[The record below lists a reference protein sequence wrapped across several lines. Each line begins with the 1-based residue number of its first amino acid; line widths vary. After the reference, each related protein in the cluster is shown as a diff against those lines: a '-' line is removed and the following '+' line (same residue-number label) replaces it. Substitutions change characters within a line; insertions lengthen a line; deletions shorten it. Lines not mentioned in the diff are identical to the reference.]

1 MEDLIKRQEAIEV
14 IHKFFR
20 EKVDYVCGERKEV
33 PFDEIDHILECN
45 KELSS
50 AIKEI
55 PTAFNV
61 EAVVK
66 EVQDIGTRFCTVSGC
81 DDECECCDHG
91 SIMKAII
98 EIVKGGGVNE

>member
-1 MEDLIKRQEAIEV
+1 MEDLIKRQEVIEV

-66 EVQDIGTRFCTVSGC
+66 EVQAIGTRFCTDSTR
-81 DDECECCDHG
+81 
-91 SIMKAII
+91 A
-98 EIVKGGGVNE
+98 

>member
-66 EVQDIGTRFCTVSGC
+66 EVQAIGTRFCTTVHC
-81 DDECECCDHG
+81 NNECENCDHG
-91 SIMKAII
+91 SIMKAVIDVI
-98 EIVKGGGVNE
+98 RKGGVK

>member
-33 PFDEIDHILECN
+33 PFEEIDYILECN

-55 PTAFNV
+55 PTAFDV
-61 EAVVK
+61 EAVVEELEAQK
-66 EVQDIGTRFCTVSGC
+66 MLAKINFTDFGERFDIGMHQAFK
-81 DDECECCDHG
+81 E
-91 SIMKAII
+91 AI
-98 EIVKGGGVNE
+98 EIVRKGGVK

>member
-1 MEDLIKRQEAIEV
+1 MDDLIKRQEAIEV

-33 PFDEIDHILECN
+33 SFDEIDHILECN

-55 PTAFNV
+55 PTAYNM
-61 EAVVK
+61 EAVIK
-66 EVQDIGTRFCTVSGC
+66 EL
-81 DDECECCDHG
+81 EE
-91 SIMKAII
+91 MKG
-98 EIVKGGGVNE
+98 E